1 MTDTAVDQ
9 SGARLCA
16 VATNASGTTMSREAV
31 LTVRSATEIPDD
43 GLSIDDVVLRWGI
56 SEEVQSRPLFGDSNY
71 LSAGVSDG
79 SALTYESTDRD
90 VRIIHR
96 VLLQSWAGNREDS
109 VFHLLMGTVCQRVQA
124 VSKTRLMIT
133 ASGFDCP

>member
-1 MTDTAVDQ
+1 MP
-9 SGARLCA
+9 
-16 VATNASGTTMSREAV
+16 MK
-31 LTVRSATEIPDD
+31 
-43 GLSIDDVVLRWGI
+43 
-56 SEEVQSRPLFGDSNY
+56 
-71 LSAGVSDG
+71 
-79 SALTYESTDRD
+79 
-90 VRIIHR
+90 

>member
-1 MTDTAVDQ
+1 MAGKKSELVPRPRKKNEFEIRFATTHAAKGWRD
-9 SGARLCA
+9 L
-16 VATNASGTTMSREAV
+16 VA
-31 LTVRSATEIPDD
+31 
-43 GLSIDDVVLRWGI
+43 SIRNHMAETWDFL
-56 SEEVQSRPLFGDSNY
+56 
-71 LSAGVSDG
+71 
-79 SALTYESTDRD
+79 
-90 VRIIHR
+90 